1 MGFPKFKF
9 LGLEVGRVLGSRLLI
24 SQSMRHSPAQGRLFT
39 PHSPVLPTD
48 QQTKG
53 TPSALLRVLLTF
65 SILGH

>member
-1 MGFPKFKF
+1 MSLGLMGFPKFNF
-9 LGLEVGRVLGSRLLI
+9 LGLEVGRVLGSRLF
-24 SQSMRHSPAQGRLFT
+24 SPAQGRLFT